1 MPIPNLGQDGIQFV
15 RDHLAKLPR
24 ADRAATAE
32 LRKWLQAKGIQ
43 HPPEQL
49 DVVTLHYQL
58 GADYGWTG
66 VVAQKLSLTEALL
79 CNYQAPENNALPHML
94 EDNQPAGSDRI
105 IRLVDKLRPPHQP
118 GAINY
123 YVFSGIFRR
132 TQPQT
137 YEHATHIPV
146 QMQDLQAFVWDLD
159 FHTHYTAT
167 LKSYWRE
174 HLEEFGQ
181 CLKLNF
187 IAACNKQAAE
197 GSLSEDAVRL
207 AWQVARLE
215 ETAPA
220 TVQARIL
227 NVYGYPATD
236 LVCFKRRDVDRVLL
250 YIPGNTSPLHE
261 FASHGELQD
270 WFAQQCQDPAKRL
283 ALQAHF
289 NQADTP
295 DGLSFSGLSTALEGL
310 GAYPQVLPLDA
321 NRPGFTTAGPWPPRD
336 YVNYKGKT
344 YSPRLEGPLFAT
356 LAKRYRQRSFQDADF
371 LIKSDSDV
379 SKARWR
385 GYLDSTLTY
394 LAPLALAVPEL
405 WPLFAIG
412 GVAQFGLGLDQA
424 INGKSLQEQAE
435 GVSAA
440 EFGLLNALPLVEQLA
455 SDKPLLFA
463 FKQDRFVR
471 PSRINEQWG
480 YPLSPLDP
488 PRLPPADA
496 SEFFRSDN
504 TIAPLPGGDDNVA
517 GAVIRISHYTGEPD
531 TLQAS
536 LYGYSIEVLYDVEQD
551 AFITGSDLNEVN
563 PTYMTAPTQGRDL
576 ISVDRAT
583 RTVSDATRMRTL
595 RALGVD
601 LELPVQLPLPTAD
614 SLQPIPRQVLS
625 VWVGNDP
632 IPPQLLS
639 NIANN
644 ATRVERSGWA
654 FRLYLSSADS
664 DAFSGNLRQLTE
676 QAPSLRVLPLEEQPF
691 FATFRRSPA
700 YRQYEAALQGNGGVA
715 RNYASA
721 ADVLR
726 YPLLNEE
733 GGLYM
738 DIDDRLFAPGEHPAD
753 RQPAGAEPIEPLN
766 QFELATTVDGLLL
779 STPMSNEKMGMDC
792 LYNNSFLGSR
802 AGNPTLDAISA
813 EMNERFLA
821 QPEFYNSKP
830 RLEEDRRAF
839 YQYAN
844 TLSRLTGPAL
854 LSTVV
859 DRQLP
864 AMRTLRNLN
873 NLYCMRPQNFW
884 SLLSIEQYQSAVQRY
899 LPLNRI
905 AETGGFNSWAH

>member
-1 MPIPNLGQDGIQFV
+1 MPIPNLDPSGVQYV
-15 RDHLAKLPR
+15 RDHLASLPR
-24 ADRAATAE
+24 PDRAASAD
-32 LRKWLQAKGIQ
+32 LDKWLQGKGIK
-43 HPPEQL
+43 HPADQL

-58 GADYGWTG
+58 GADHGWTG
-66 VVAQKLSLTEALL
+66 IVAHKLSLTEALL
-79 CNYQAPENNALPHML
+79 SNYQASSNNAIPHLL
-94 EDNQPAGSDRI
+94 EAQQPLGSERI
-105 IRLVDKLRPPHQP
+105 IRLVDSLRRPEQP
-118 GAINY
+118 GEINY
-123 YVFSGIFRR
+123 YVFNGIFRR

-137 YEHATHIPV
+137 YEYATHIPV
-146 QMQDLQAFVWDLD
+146 AIEDLQDFVWNLD
-159 FHTHYTAT
+159 FHTRYTAS
-167 LKSYWRE
+167 LQSFWNEQLDPY
-174 HLEEFGQ
+174 GQ

-197 GSLSEDAVRL
+197 GSLTEQAVKL
-207 AWQVARLE
+207 AWQAAGLE
-215 ETAPA
+215 NGATA
-220 TVQARIL
+220 VQARIL

-236 LVCFKRRDVDRVLL
+236 LVCFKRMGESRVLL
-250 YIPGNTSPLHE
+250 YIPGNASPLHE

-270 WFAQQCQDPAKRL
+270 WFAVQCQDPARRQ

-310 GAYPQVLPLDA
+310 GVYPKVLHLDS
-321 NRPGFTTAGPWPPRD
+321 NRPGFTTDGTWAPRD
-336 YVNYKGKT
+336 YVNYKGRT

-356 LAKRYRQRSFQDADF
+356 LAKRYRRRSFQDADF

-424 INGKSLQEQAE
+424 INGESLQEQAE

-517 GAVIRISHYTGEPD
+517 GAVIRITHYTGQPD

-691 FATFRRSPA
+691 FATFRGSPA

-813 EMNERFLA
+813 EMNERYLA
-821 QPEFYNSKP
+821 QQDFYNSKP
-830 RLEEDRRAF
+830 RLEVDSRAF

-854 LSTVV
+854 LTTVV

-864 AMRTLRNLN
+864 VMGTLRNLN
-873 NLYCMRPQNFW
+873 NLYSMRPQNFW
-884 SLLSIEQYQSAVQRY
+884 SLLSIEQYRSAVQRY

-905 AETGGFNSWAH
+905 AEAGGFNSWAH